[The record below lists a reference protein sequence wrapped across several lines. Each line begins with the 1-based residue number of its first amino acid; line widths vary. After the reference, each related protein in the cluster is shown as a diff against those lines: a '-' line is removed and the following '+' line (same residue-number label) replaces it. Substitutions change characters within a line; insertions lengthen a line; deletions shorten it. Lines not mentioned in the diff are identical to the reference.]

1 MSARTIAVTDKLY
14 AYMIDISLRETEEL
28 KALRDAT
35 AKHPMA
41 RMQISPEQGQF
52 MQMLVKLTGAKRC
65 IEVGTFTG
73 YSALAVALALPK
85 KGKLVAC
92 DISEEYTSIGVP
104 YWEQAGVDNKI
115 DLRIGPAAKTLKKM
129 LKKKGEAGRYD
140 FAFIDADKEGYP
152 EYYELCLKLV
162 KKGGLIAVD
171 NIFMNG
177 DVADGRKRGEN
188 AVAMRVFNAI
198 LKDDKRVDIS
208 LVPIGDGLTLARKL

>member
-1 MSARTIAVTDKLY
+1 MSARTTTLTDKLY
-14 AYMIDISLRETEEL
+14 AYMLDISLRETEEL

-92 DISEEYTSIGVP
+92 DISEEYTSVGVP
-104 YWEQAGVDNKI
+104 YWEQAGVAKKI

-129 LKKKGEAGRYD
+129 LKKKGEADRYD
-140 FAFIDADKEGYP
+140 FAFIDADKDGYP

-162 KKGGLIAVD
+162 KKGGVIAFD

-188 AVAMRVFNAI
+188 AVAMRKFNTI
-198 LKDDKRVDIS
+198 LKDDARVDIS
-208 LVPIGDGLTLARKL
+208 LVPIGDGLMLARKL